1 MTNALLKQKADRVT
15 AKCLACA
22 AGCAEL
28 ERIDTVPSI
37 LSRES
42 DVLMTLTQDL
52 TRSVDAKWI
61 RLETALTL
69 METILDLQEQAIAER
84 KRQLERHRSQ

>member
-1 MTNALLKQKADRVT
+1 MTDALLKQKANRLM
-15 AKCLACA
+15 AKCLTCA

-28 ERIDTVPSI
+28 ERIDTIPSI

-42 DVLMTLTQDL
+42 DVLSTLMQNL
-52 TRSVDAKWI
+52 MRCVDEKHM

-69 METILDLQEQAIAER
+69 METILDLQERGIAER
-84 KRQLERHRSQ
+84 KRQLERHGSQ